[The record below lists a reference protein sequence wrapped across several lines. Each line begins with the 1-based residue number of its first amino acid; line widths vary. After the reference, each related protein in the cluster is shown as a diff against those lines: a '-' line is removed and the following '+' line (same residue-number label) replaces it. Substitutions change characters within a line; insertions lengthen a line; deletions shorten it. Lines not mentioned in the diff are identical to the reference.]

1 MLSLEH
7 KAKVRITAVRRRT
20 IRVAAGALPRARC
33 AACGRE
39 VETLTRS
46 QAGEILEVGD
56 QELGAFL
63 AAGRVHT
70 IPTVSGSL
78 RVCKE
83 SLFAAIP

>member
-1 MLSLEH
+1 MEQ

-20 IRVAAGALPRARC
+20 MRITASSALRAQC

-39 VETLTRS
+39 VEALTRG
-46 QAGEILEVGD
+46 QASEILEVGD

-63 AAGRVHT
+63 AAGRVHA

-78 RVCKE
+78 CVCKE
-83 SLFAAIP
+83 SLFST